1 MTRLPD
7 APAVPTLPVD
17 ALPLVARPL
26 VAPVEAPPEALP
38 VAASPLVA
46 PPETLPL
53 AGAPLPVATPVLA
66 PEPEEL
72 TDPDEP
78 DGVPPEPEAEP
89 LAPEDPEPTVAVG
102 VLEEHARLIVSPAQ
116 NNPERHRADMGP
128 PQ

>member
-1 MTRLPD
+1 VLP
-7 APAVPTLPVD
+7 
-17 ALPLVARPL
+17 
-26 VAPVEAPPEALP
+26 
-38 VAASPLVA
+38 
-46 PPETLPL
+46 
-53 AGAPLPVATPVLA
+53 

-89 LAPEDPEPTVAVG
+89 LPPEDPGPTVAVG
-102 VLEEHARLIVSPAQ
+102 VFEPEHARLIVTPTQ